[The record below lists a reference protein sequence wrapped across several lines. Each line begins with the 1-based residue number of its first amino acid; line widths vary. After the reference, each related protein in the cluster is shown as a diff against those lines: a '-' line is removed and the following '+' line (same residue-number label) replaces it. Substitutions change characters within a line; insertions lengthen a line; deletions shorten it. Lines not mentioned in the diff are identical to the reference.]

1 MRNPKTS
8 TPAWLAVIVI
18 IITGITIIF
27 KILSV
32 DEALRYA
39 GGIGLFLTTWGL
51 FKAKDGGL

>member
-8 TPAWLAVIVI
+8 TPALLAVVII
-18 IITGITIIF
+18 IITGLTIIL
-27 KILSV
+27 KILTV